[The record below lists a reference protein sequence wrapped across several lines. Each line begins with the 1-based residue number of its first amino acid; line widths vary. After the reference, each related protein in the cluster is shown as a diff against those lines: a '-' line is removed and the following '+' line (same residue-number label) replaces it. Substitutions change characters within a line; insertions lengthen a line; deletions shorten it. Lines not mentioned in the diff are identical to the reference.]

1 MVQLS
6 HPYMT
11 TGKAKS
17 LTMWL
22 FVGKAISL
30 LSNMLSSIVSRWQRA
45 TENEMAGR
53 HHQCNGHELG
63 QTLEDGGRQG
73 GLACC
78 SPWGDRVRQD
88 LATEQQLVC
97 QSFLSKDQA
106 SFYFMAVIIVHGDF
120 RAQERKICASAFS
133 PSVCHE
139 VMGPDAMILGF

>member
-1 MVQLS
+1 
-6 HPYMT
+6 
-11 TGKAKS
+11 
-17 LTMWL
+17 
-22 FVGKAISL
+22 
-30 LSNMLSSIVSRWQRA
+30 
-45 TENEMAGR
+45 MAGR

-63 QTLEDGGRQG
+63 QTLEDGGGQG

-78 SPWGDRVRQD
+78 SRWGDRVRHN

-97 QSFLSKDQA
+97 QSFLSKDQV

-139 VMGPDAMILGF
+139 VMGPDAVVLGF